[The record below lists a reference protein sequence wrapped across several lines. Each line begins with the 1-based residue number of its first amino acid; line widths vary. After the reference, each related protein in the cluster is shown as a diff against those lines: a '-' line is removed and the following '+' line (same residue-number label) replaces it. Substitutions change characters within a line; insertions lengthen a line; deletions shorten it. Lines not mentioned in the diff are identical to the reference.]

1 MKRLKKHW
9 KVVAYLLGFIVL
21 SLNASDAVI
30 VAYGLPGL
38 AWLVVWIFRHHEPR
52 RPGDK
57 KRDDNWPL
65 DGYSR
70 HYSVDSNHPR
80 HPYSQS

>member
-1 MKRLKKHW
+1 MNRLKKHW
-9 KVVAYLLGFIVL
+9 KVVAYLVGLVLVGAVLPVRVGAWYVVGGFV
-21 SLNASDAVI
+21 
-30 VAYGLPGL
+30 
-38 AWLVVWIFRHHEPR
+38 WLVIWIFRHHEPR

-65 DGYSR
+65 DGYCR

-80 HPYSQS
+80 YPYSQS